1 MKQTTFASLSD
12 GAKKKQTRRERFLL
26 EMEQVVPWEALLA
39 VVEPFYPKSGQ
50 PGRPPMPLSMMLR
63 IHCLQHW
70 FDLSDPGAE
79 DALYEIESMRR
90 FTGIE

>member
-1 MKQTTFASLSD
+1 MKQTHFASPSYD
-12 GAKKKQTRRERFLL
+12 AKKKQNRRERFLL

-63 IHCLQHW
+63 IHCLQQW

-79 DALYEIESMRR
+79 DALYEVESMRR